1 MKVEISNGELVDKVT
16 ILSIKRNKIKSPE
29 KLKNIEKEFN
39 TLYQNMT
46 GLGIDEESHE
56 YQELLQVNQILW
68 DVEDELR
75 KKEAAQTFDDE
86 FIELA
91 RKVYFTNDKRAEI
104 KRRINTLT
112 KSEFVEEKTYVKYKK

>member
-46 GLGIDEESHE
+46 GLGIDEESAE

-112 KSEFVEEKTYVKYKK
+112 KSEFVEEKTYVKYQK

>member
-1 MKVEISNGELVDKVT
+1 MKAEISNGELVDKVT

-46 GLGIDEESHE
+46 GLGIDEESPE